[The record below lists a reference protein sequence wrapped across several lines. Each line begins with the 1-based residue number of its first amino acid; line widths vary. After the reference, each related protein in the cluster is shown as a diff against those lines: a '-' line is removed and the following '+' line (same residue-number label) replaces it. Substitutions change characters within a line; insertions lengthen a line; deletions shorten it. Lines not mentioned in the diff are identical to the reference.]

1 MEEQRRLPRERELV
15 LAPNEY
21 AWVLDTTKGHINCY
35 VGPNKTSL
43 AQTDQPV
50 VFDDEAKRF
59 VHAMELSVAIQLFAT
74 APENWYLVLKNPAH
88 DGGHPRVGVASGLA
102 ELHVGKKVVV
112 RGPTSFAL
120 WPGQMARVVEGHRLA
135 SSQYVVVQVYD
146 ATLANKDAALALGVD
161 VVAADFMFEVGQRF
175 VVQGDRTGFYMPVN
189 GVEVVADEYGQ
200 LVRDAVTLQRLE
212 YCVLAKENGKKR
224 MVRGEA
230 VVFPAPDERFV
241 EVNGKR
247 AFRALELSPTT
258 GVHIKVIAPYIDD
271 DGVAHAE
278 GDELFVTGAQTRLY
292 FPREEHAIVR
302 PSNGAELHHAVAIPA
317 GEGRYVLDK
326 TSGDV
331 RLVVGP
337 RMLLADP
344 RHEVMV
350 RRALSDRDSVLL
362 YPGND
367 EALQHNRALRNGT
380 VPKAMVAPA
389 SGAQPSTTKAS
400 SHDGVD
406 TFSRS
411 FTKPTTLLLDT
422 KYDGAVSVDV
432 WSGYAVCVKDR
443 RGQRRVVQGPHT
455 VLLAF
460 DETLEAL
467 TLSTG
472 KPKTTQRLLPTVYLK
487 VQGNQVSDIIEV
499 VSADLVEARVH
510 VTFRVSFDGDADR
523 WFVVDNYVKLL
534 CEHAGSIVKG
544 RARKTPIRQLRA
556 EVVDLV
562 RDAVLGERTADAE
575 RKGLHFAENGMRV
588 FDVEVHECEIVDER
602 VRELLDASQLD
613 TVRAAVTVA
622 SSTAS
627 LSDKQRL
634 EEVARQLL
642 HEDQQT
648 KMLARRLETE
658 VEEVTWELERR
669 RLLHKRA
676 VQALQAEQELSSVQT
691 DSEVRALRLA
701 TKAKEAAAE
710 IDELEQRQRLEVA
723 FLLAHTDARVRQ
735 AQAVSPEL
743 SASLQRLGDAQLLSS
758 LSANFGELA
767 AVEGRGLLE
776 TAKKFLDFAP
786 APLFPQLKRGDAE

>member
-50 VFDDEAKRF
+50 IFDDEARRF
-59 VHAMELSVAIQLFAT
+59 VHAMELSTAIQLFAT
-74 APENWYLVLKNPAH
+74 APENWYLVLKNPAQ

-146 ATLANKDAALALGVD
+146 AALANKDAALALAVD
-161 VVAADFMFEVGQRF
+161 VVADDFTFEVGQRF
-175 VVQGDRTGFYMPVN
+175 VVQGDRAGFYMPVN
-189 GVEVVADEYGQ
+189 GVEVVADEHGRF
-200 LVRDAVTLQRLE
+200 VRDAVTLQRLE

-241 EVNGKR
+241 EVNGRR

-258 GVHIKVIAPYIDD
+258 GVHIKVIAPYVDD

-278 GDELFVTGAQTRLY
+278 GDELFVTGTQTRLY
-292 FPREEHAIVR
+292 FPREEHAMVR
-302 PSNGAELHHAVAIPA
+302 PGNGAEQHHAVAIPA

-350 RRALSDRDSVLL
+350 RRALSDRESVLL

-380 VPKAMVAPA
+380 VPKTVVAPA
-389 SGAQPSTTKAS
+389 SGVQPTTTKAT

-411 FTKPTTLLLDT
+411 FTKPATLLLDS

-562 RDAVLGERTADAE
+562 RDAVLGERTDGE
-575 RKGLHFAENGMRV
+575 RKGLRFAENGLCV

-602 VRELLDASQLD
+602 VRDLLDASQLE

-622 SSTAS
+622 STTAS

-642 HEDQQT
+642 QQDQQT
-648 KMLARRLETE
+648 KLLALQLETE
-658 VEEVTWELERR
+658 LEEGTWELERR
-669 RLLHKRA
+669 RVQHKRA
-676 VQALQAEQELSSVQT
+676 VQAMQAEQELSAVQA
-691 DSEVRALRLA
+691 DGALRALRLA
-701 TKAKEAAAE
+701 TKAKEAAVE

-758 LSANFGELA
+758 LSENFGELA

-786 APLFPQLKRGDAE
+786 SPAFPLLKRADAE